1 MQFSFLK
8 NLFAKFRGNK
18 EKKILTEILSDSRAV
33 FSSFGNDIYF
43 SDFVN
48 NAIDRIASEVSK
60 IDVVSV
66 VEKENSIVRQNDN
79 VTKIFKYQPNP
90 LQTTK
95 DFLSSCEWLRRKN
108 ANCFIY
114 PQYEVATL
122 ANNQEYRQ
130 YKAFFPLNPV
140 TAELGHFED
149 GRWAIKF
156 FWKDGTSDVLPYDSV
171 IHLKWRRGTSLIMG
185 GGNDQGAVDDRNTLR
200 SLKTLDEI
208 AQSFPKLVKSSLG
221 LSGVLTVKTIVEK
234 KALEDAAKDF
244 EKRLYKSDTGIVA
257 VGLEGDYKPAPR
269 NFPNLP
275 DSVVKFLKDII
286 RERYGVSEAI
296 LSGDYSG
303 ESHSAFFQTCL
314 EDFIAE
320 FEQAFSERLFT
331 QREKEV
337 GHRVKCYYSRVSYFD
352 AAEKRELAQLARD
365 TGLMSINEIRELY
378 GMSPVE
384 SGGDRRIQSLNY
396 VNIELIDE
404 FQRENL
410 LKRVRRRWRP

>member
-79 VTKIFKYQPNP
+79 VTKIFKFQPNP

-95 DFLSSCEWLRRKN
+95 DFLSSCEWLRRKQ
-108 ANCFIY
+108 ANCFIF
-114 PQYEVATL
+114 PAYEDFKDGR
-122 ANNQEYRQ
+122 EYRH
-130 YKAFFPLNPV
+130 YTAFYPLNPV
-140 TAELGHFED
+140 TAELGHYED

-244 EKRLYKSDTGIVA
+244 EKRIYKSDTGIVA

-296 LSGDYSG
+296 LSGDFDG
-303 ESHSAFFQTCL
+303 KSHAAFYQSCI
-314 EDFIAE
+314 EDFLIE
-320 FEQAFSERLFT
+320 FEQAFTERLFT
-331 QREKEV
+331 KREKEV
-337 GHRVKCYYSRVSYFD
+337 GHRVKCYYSKVSYMD
-352 AAEKRELAQLARD
+352 ATEKRELAQLARD
-365 TGLMSINEIRELY
+365 TGLMTINEIRELY

-384 SGGDRRIQSLNY
+384 GGDRRLQSLNY
-396 VNIELIDE
+396 VNVDLVDNYQLNGEKKSGGDA
-404 FQRENL
+404 NDSD
-410 LKRVRRRWRP
+410 